1 MSIQKYKGMEVVKH
15 LFGKELNS
23 TLNGTYMSEVYHTI
37 CKSQH

>member
-23 TLNGTYMSEVYHTI
+23 TVNGLRCTI
-37 CKSQH
+37 LYVKVNNR